1 MNKRLI
7 IIAMLTALVSHAWAL
22 NMRALADSL
31 NHYARERAAID
42 LRVRVKN
49 VSIKGNQVFIY
60 TNDALGCLCLAPNEL
75 EALRHQAG
83 TWAGVTNARATIY
96 SGEYELGDLI
106 TARYKVRKQKTPKVA
121 VQPLLCNENRPYQ
134 IADGLEGRHIALW
147 ASHGWFK
154 DPHTD
159 LYRWQRAR
167 LWTTVEDVFTTAFV
181 APYLVPMLE
190 NAGAVVLQPRA
201 YVRPGYQTV
210 YLRWAQ
216 GNNAKQ
222 EVIVYHGNQSTHYSI
237 NTQLGSGVW
246 QYLCTVE
253 SDSISVEGEG
263 IEYKIVNSQSLG
275 HSGRP
280 IWVEAAWYW
289 LQDAGYDMSLLQY
302 DNSNNDYLNDLTCRG
317 KWVNYLCGG
326 SVMNPNQQG
335 LKVPVDMSLAF
346 HTDAGSEPDSI
357 IGTLGIYTTK
367 DNDGRT
373 EYPSGDSRIVARD
386 LTDYVMTQIINDL
399 RDEITPRWTRRKLL
413 NGDYSES
420 RHPVVPAMILELLG
434 HQNYTDMQYAL
445 NPEFKFKV
453 ARAVYKGIGRFLA
466 QRNNRSFIPQPLP
479 PHAIRTMWKG
489 DSLHLSWSATI
500 DPIEDEARSTYYVIH
515 TRENDG
521 DWDNGTVVY
530 ETQFDIVASKDVR
543 YDFYV
548 VAGNDGGISMPST
561 KVSAFHSSSNHHQPM
576 LVVDAFTTVRGPL
589 FLSNSTAT
597 MGIDPWSRPVP
608 DNYEMAYIGEQV
620 NYNPT
625 AVWCTD
631 DDCGFGQSN
640 MNRAGQLLMGNTH
653 DYTIRHGKLLQ
664 QMNIN
669 YAGCTMDAVSAVDTV
684 YRYIDIVLGK
694 SNWNTVKAMNGC
706 IEAMNWTKGNKKV
719 LISGAYV
726 GYPQH
731 ACASGEIIYNGR
743 TIEYIQEIN
752 EHQLSAED
760 VSAVTKIAPQD
771 QIIARYSDTGLSAA
785 IEGSN
790 YIIWGLP
797 LESMKSFNTI
807 YKEQIEHLIKE

>member
-7 IIAMLTALVSHAWAL
+7 IIMMLTAWVGHAQAL
-22 NMRALADSL
+22 DMRALADSL
-31 NHYARERAAID
+31 NQYARERAAID

-60 TNDALGCLCLAPNEL
+60 TNDALGCLSLAPNEL

-106 TARYKVRKQKTPKVA
+106 TARYKPRKQKSPKVA
-121 VQPLLCNENRPYQ
+121 DQPLIYNADRPYQ
-134 IADGLEGRHIALW
+134 ISDGLEGRHIALW
-147 ASHGWFK
+147 ASHGWFR

-181 APYLVPMLE
+181 APYLAPMLE
-190 NAGAVVLQPRA
+190 NSGAIVMQPRA

-210 YLRWAQ
+210 YLRWST
-216 GNNAKQ
+216 GKNANQ
-222 EVIVYHGNQSTHYSI
+222 EVTVHHGNQNTHFSI
-237 NTQLGSGVW
+237 NTQIGAGVW
-246 QYLCTVE
+246 QYLCTIE
-253 SDSISVEGEG
+253 SDSVSVEGEG
-263 IEYKIVNSQSLG
+263 IEYKVINGQSLG

-280 IWVEAAWYW
+280 VWVEAAWYW
-289 LQDAGYDMSLLQY
+289 LKDAGYEMSLLQY
-302 DNSNNDYLNDLTCRG
+302 DDSNNDYLNDLTCRG

-326 SVMNPNQQG
+326 SIMNPEQPG
-335 LKVPVDMSLAF
+335 LGVPVDMSLAF
-346 HTDAGSEPDSI
+346 HTDAGSEQDSI

-373 EYPSGDSRIVARD
+373 EYPSGDSRIIARD
-386 LTDYVMTQIINDL
+386 LTDYVMSQIINDL
-399 RDEITPRWTRRKLL
+399 RDEVTPRWTRRKLL

-434 HQNYTDMQYAL
+434 HQNYLDMQYGL

-479 PHAIRTMWKG
+479 PHAIRTMWQG

-500 DPIEDEARSTYYVIH
+500 DPIEAEARSTYYVIY
-515 TRENDG
+515 TRTGEG
-521 DWDNGTVVY
+521 DWDNGSVVY
-530 ETQFDIVASKDVR
+530 ETQFDMVVQKDVR
-543 YDFYV
+543 YDFYI

-561 KVSAFHSSSNHHQPM
+561 KLSAFHSSSNHHQPM

-589 FLSNSTAT
+589 FLSSSATT
-597 MGIDPWSRPVP
+597 MGIDPWSRPIP

-620 NYNPT
+620 NYNP
-625 AVWCTD
+625 ASVWHTD

-640 MNRAGQLLMGNTH
+640 MNRAGKLLMGNTH
-653 DYTIRHGKLLQ
+653 DYAIRHGKILQ
-664 QMNIN
+664 QMNIS
-669 YAGCTMDAVSAVDTV
+669 YASCTMDAVAAADTA
-684 YRYIDIVLGK
+684 YRYVDIVLGK
-694 SNWNTVKAMNGC
+694 SNWNTVKAMNSCVETMG
-706 IEAMNWTKGNKKV
+706 WTKGDKKV

-731 ACASGEIIYNGR
+731 ACASGEIIYNGH
-743 TIEYIQEIN
+743 TTEYIQEIN

-771 QIIARYSDTGLSAA
+771 QTIARYSDTGLSAG
-785 IEGSN
+785 IKGSN

>member
-1 MNKRLI
+1 
-7 IIAMLTALVSHAWAL
+7 MLTAWVGHAQAL
-22 NMRALADSL
+22 DMRALADSL
-31 NHYARERAAID
+31 NQYARERAAID

-49 VSIKGNQVFIY
+49 VSIKGNQVCIY
-60 TNDALGCLCLAPNEL
+60 TNDALGCLSLAPNEL

-106 TARYKVRKQKTPKVA
+106 TTRYKPRKQKSPKVA
-121 VQPLLCNENRPYQ
+121 DQPLIYNADRPYR
-134 IADGLEGRHIALW
+134 ISDGLEGRHIALW
-147 ASHGWFK
+147 ASHGWFR

-181 APYLVPMLE
+181 APYLAPMLE
-190 NAGAVVLQPRA
+190 NSGAIVMQPRA

-210 YLRWAQ
+210 YLRWST
-216 GNNAKQ
+216 GNNANQK
-222 EVIVYHGNQSTHYSI
+222 VVVHHGDQQTHYSI
-237 NTQLGSGVW
+237 NTQIGAGVW

-263 IEYKIVNSQSLG
+263 IEYKIIHGQRLG

-289 LQDAGYDMSLLQY
+289 LKDAGYEMSLLQY
-302 DNSNNDYLNDLTCRG
+302 DDNHNDYLDDLTCRG

-326 SVMNPNQQG
+326 SVMNPEQPG
-335 LKVPVDMSLAF
+335 LGVPVDMSLAF
-346 HTDAGSEPDSI
+346 HTDAGAEPDSI

-373 EYPSGDSRIVARD
+373 EYPSGDSRIIARD

-399 RDEITPRWTRRKLL
+399 RDEVTPRWTRRKLL

-420 RHPVVPAMILELLG
+420 RYPVVPAMILELLG
-434 HQNYTDMQYAL
+434 HQNYLDMQYGL

-466 QRNNRSFIPQPLP
+466 QRYNQSFIPQPLP
-479 PHAIRTMWKG
+479 PHAIRTMWQG
-489 DSLHLSWSATI
+489 DSLHLSWNATI
-500 DPIEDEARSTYYVIH
+500 DPIEAEARSTYYVIY
-515 TRENDG
+515 TRTGEG
-521 DWDNGTVVY
+521 DWDNGSVVY
-530 ETQFDIVASKDVR
+530 ETQFDMVAQKDVR
-543 YDFYV
+543 HDFYI

-561 KVSAFHSSSNHHQPM
+561 RVSAFHSSSNHHQPM

-589 FLSNSTAT
+589 FLSSSATT
-597 MGIDPWSRPVP
+597 MGIDPWSRPIP

-620 NYNPT
+620 NYNP
-625 AVWCTD
+625 ASVWHTD

-640 MNRAGQLLMGNTH
+640 MNRTGKLLMGNTH
-653 DYTIRHGKLLQ
+653 DYTIRHGKILQ
-664 QMNIN
+664 QMNIS
-669 YAGCTMDAVSAVDTV
+669 YASCTMDAVAAADTA
-684 YRYIDIVLGK
+684 YRYVDIVLGK
-694 SNWNTVKAMNGC
+694 SNWNTVKAMNSCVETMG
-706 IEAMNWTKGNKKV
+706 WTKGDKKV

-731 ACASGEIIYNGR
+731 ACASGEIIYNGH
-743 TIEYIQEIN
+743 TTEYIQEIN

-771 QIIARYSDTGLSAA
+771 QTIARYSDTGLSAG
-785 IEGSN
+785 IKGSN

>member
-7 IIAMLTALVSHAWAL
+7 IIMMLTAWVGHAQAL
-22 NMRALADSL
+22 DMRALADSL
-31 NHYARERAAID
+31 NQYARERAAID

-60 TNDALGCLCLAPNEL
+60 TNDALGCLSLAPNEL

-106 TARYKVRKQKTPKVA
+106 TARYKARKQKTPKIMT
-121 VQPLLCNENRPYQ
+121 QPMLCNDDRPYQ

-147 ASHGWFK
+147 ASHGWFR
-154 DPHTD
+154 DSHTD

-181 APYLVPMLE
+181 APYLAPMLE
-190 NAGAVVLQPRA
+190 NSGAIVMQPRA

-210 YLRWAQ
+210 YLRWST
-216 GNNAKQ
+216 GNNANQK
-222 EVIVYHGNQSTHYSI
+222 VVVHHGDQQTHYSI
-237 NTQLGSGVW
+237 NTQIGAGVW

-263 IEYKIVNSQSLG
+263 IEYKIIHGQSLG

-289 LQDAGYDMSLLQY
+289 LRDAGYDMSLLQY
-302 DNSNNDYLNDLTCRG
+302 DDNHNDYLDDLTCRG

-326 SVMNPNQQG
+326 SIMNPEQPG
-335 LKVPVDMSLAF
+335 LGVPVDMSLAF
-346 HTDAGSEPDSI
+346 HTDAGSEQDSI

-373 EYPSGDSRIVARD
+373 EYPSGDSRIIARD
-386 LTDYVMTQIINDL
+386 LTDYVMSQIINDL
-399 RDEITPRWTRRKLL
+399 RDEVTPRWTRRKLL

-434 HQNYTDMQYAL
+434 HQNYLDMQYGL

-479 PHAIRTMWKG
+479 PHAIRTMWHG

-500 DPIEDEARSTYYVIH
+500 DPIEAEARSTYYVIY
-515 TRENDG
+515 TRTGEG
-521 DWDNGTVVY
+521 DWDNGSVVY
-530 ETQFDIVASKDVR
+530 ETQFDMVAQKDVR
-543 YDFYV
+543 YDFYI

-561 KVSAFHSSSNHHQPM
+561 RVSAFHSSSNHHQPM

-589 FLSNSTAT
+589 FLSSSATT
-597 MGIDPWSRPVP
+597 MGIDPWSRPIP

-620 NYNPT
+620 NYNP
-625 AVWCTD
+625 ASVWHTD

-640 MNRAGQLLMGNTH
+640 MNRAGKLLMGNTH
-653 DYTIRHGKLLQ
+653 DYAIRHGKILQ
-664 QMNIN
+664 QMNIS
-669 YAGCTMDAVSAVDTV
+669 YASCTMDAVAAADTA
-684 YRYIDIVLGK
+684 YRYVDIVLGK
-694 SNWNTVKAMNGC
+694 SNWNTVKAMNSCVETMG
-706 IEAMNWTKGNKKV
+706 WTKGDKKV

-731 ACASGEIIYNGR
+731 ACASGEIIYNGH
-743 TIEYIQEIN
+743 TTEYIQEIN

-771 QIIARYSDTGLSAA
+771 QTIARYSDTGLSAG
-785 IEGSN
+785 IKGSN